1 MHRLFFRPM
10 ASEQLKASVINNCCY
25 PILGVVFFGLFVANA
40 CMYDRYQSCEVRV
53 DILADALLLL
63 STVWMQRGLTDMLRC
78 CRSNGEPRKCYILAM
93 HCLRVTLGLMY
104 VTGVVG
110 ILVQAIKNQLG
121 CATGGF
127 MFLSHFM
134 VMVIGTGVF
143 ASLIGMRCFADR
155 VNVGGGR
162 VGTDV
167 GNAQAGD
174 AELVARNAEL
184 NVRIR
189 EQEEENRR
197 LQGIIPALEGRVQV
211 GNFGYLCLILA
222 ILQM

>member
-1 MHRLFFRPM
+1 MR
-10 ASEQLKASVINNCCY
+10 
-25 PILGVVFFGLFVANA
+25 
-40 CMYDRYQSCEVRV
+40 
-53 DILADALLLL
+53 
-63 STVWMQRGLTDMLRC
+63 
-78 CRSNGEPRKCYILAM
+78 
-93 HCLRVTLGLMY
+93 CLRVALALMY
-104 VTGVVG
+104 VAGVVG

-143 ASLIGMRCFADR
+143 TSLIGMGCFADS
-155 VNVGGGR
+155 VGGGR

-167 GNAQAGD
+167 VIAQAGD

-197 LQGIIPALEGRVQV
+197 IQGIIPALEGRVQV
-211 GNFGYLCLILA
+211 GNFGYFCLILA